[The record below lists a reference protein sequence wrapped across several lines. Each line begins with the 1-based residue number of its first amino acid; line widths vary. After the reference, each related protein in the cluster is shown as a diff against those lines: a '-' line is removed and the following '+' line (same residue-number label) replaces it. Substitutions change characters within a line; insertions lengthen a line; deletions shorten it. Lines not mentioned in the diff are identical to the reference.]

1 MLYILYIIVWVM
13 KRWWNMSNCNK
24 SKNVI
29 NLLFLIISTLF
40 MCVGYAAINSISL
53 DLTGDLIAQVQEGIF
68 ITEANYSSNVLAD
81 MTGSKIVSAY
91 QTNLNSHI
99 VLSDTDSNSSITYQ
113 VTIYNST
120 DLDYSFVNADY
131 VLGNDTY
138 SNENITFSLTG
149 LTVGDTLESKDFI
162 TFLIKF
168 YYKSNVISNNQ
179 LTSIINFRF
188 EEALDEEFVP
198 GTLINSGSNTSSV
211 FGYSLPRSEVE
222 AIYSVDHANV
232 PDGATSW
239 DASIEGNDSIT
250 AWLMDDDGD
259 SLRELYIG
267 TKQGK
272 IILPAD
278 SSNMF
283 SSYSKVHTIDLER
296 FDTANV
302 TNMSGMFS
310 NLTSAITT
318 FDVSGFDTSNV
329 TNMKNMF
336 YYSYGFTELDLS
348 SFNTSKVTDMS
359 YMFYYMYKLNSVDIS
374 NFDLTRVT
382 NLTYWFAYDGAL
394 QKMDFRNAI
403 ISNNTSTSSMLF
415 YSVPSSVYVIVK
427 DDSSRTWLQGKLGSG
442 KGTIVTVAELSA
454 ES

>member
-1 MLYILYIIVWVM
+1 M
-13 KRWWNMSNCNK
+13 KRWWSMSNCNK
-24 SKNVI
+24 FKNVI
-29 NLLFLIISTLF
+29 NLFFLIIATLF

-68 ITEANYSSNVLAD
+68 ITEANYSSNVLAN
-81 MTGSKIVSAY
+81 MTESRIVSAY

-99 VLSDTDSNSSITYQ
+99 VLSDTDPNSSITYQ

-131 VLGNDTY
+131 VLGNNTY

-211 FGYSLPRSEVE
+211 FGYSLSRSEVE
-222 AIYSVDHANV
+222 AIYSVAHANV

-283 SSYSKVHTIDLER
+283 ASYDKVHTVDLER
-296 FDTANV
+296 FDTSNV

-310 NLTSAITT
+310 NL
-318 FDVSGFDTSNV
+318 
-329 TNMKNMF
+329 K
-336 YYSYGFTELDLS
+336 
-348 SFNTSKVTDMS
+348 
-359 YMFYYMYKLNSVDIS
+359 
-374 NFDLTRVT
+374 
-382 NLTYWFAYDGAL
+382 
-394 QKMDFRNAI
+394 
-403 ISNNTSTSSMLF
+403 
-415 YSVPSSVYVIVK
+415 
-427 DDSSRTWLQGKLGSG
+427 
-442 KGTIVTVAELSA
+442 
-454 ES
+454 